1 MIRPAASALLLLLLV
16 AASPARAETVLHL
29 SATATHMVAPDE
41 LDATLRAEA
50 VSANPA
56 DAQQRV
62 NALTSEALA
71 AAHQV
76 PGVTVSTGGYT
87 VWRIGPTQQDRSERW
102 QAGQSLTLKSHDGA
116 ALLKLVGA
124 LQQKG
129 LATGQLNWRL
139 SPETER
145 KAHTEAMEQAL
156 SSLRERVDKAAALLG
171 LRFGSYK
178 EVRLDSAEPRPVPR
192 LMNMATSMSAAAAP
206 PQAESTDIPVSATV
220 EADAIL
226 LPR

>member
-1 MIRPAASALLLLLLV
+1 MIRAAACALVLF
-16 AASPARAETVLHL
+16 AASPAWAETVLHL
-29 SATATHMVAPDE
+29 AATATRMVAPDE

-62 NALTSEALA
+62 NALTSAALA
-71 AAHQV
+71 SAHQV

-87 VWRIGPTQQDRSERW
+87 VWRVGPTQQDRSERW
-102 QAGQSLTLKSHDGA
+102 QAGQSISLKSHDGA
-116 ALLKLVGA
+116 ALLKLVGT

-129 LATGQLNWRL
+129 LATGQLDWRL
-139 SPETER
+139 SPEAER

-156 SSLRERVDKAAALLG
+156 SALRDRVDKAAALLG

-178 EVRLDSAEPRPVPR
+178 EVRLDNTGPRPVPR
-192 LMNMATSMSAAAAP
+192 LMQMAPAMAAAAAP
-206 PQAESTDIPVSATV
+206 PQAEATDVPVSATV

-226 LPR
+226 LPK